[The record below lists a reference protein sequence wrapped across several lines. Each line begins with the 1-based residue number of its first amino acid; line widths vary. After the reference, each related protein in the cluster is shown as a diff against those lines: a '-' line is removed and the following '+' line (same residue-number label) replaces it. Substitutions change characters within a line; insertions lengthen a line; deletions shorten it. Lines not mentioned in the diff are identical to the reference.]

1 MQYIKISLTFPKALL
16 RNERINSNTHV
27 YRICMHRYMV
37 FVHIYIYTHIIYI
50 DTQMDGGK

>member
-27 YRICMHRYMV
+27 YRICMHKYMM
-37 FVHIYIYTHIIYI
+37 FVHIYIHILYTY
-50 DTQMDGGK
+50 TQMDGGK